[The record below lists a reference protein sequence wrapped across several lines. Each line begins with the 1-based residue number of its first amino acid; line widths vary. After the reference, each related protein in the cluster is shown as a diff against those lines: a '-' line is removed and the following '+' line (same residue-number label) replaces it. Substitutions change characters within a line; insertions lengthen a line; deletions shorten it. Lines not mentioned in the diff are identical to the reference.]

1 MCLSVTLHTIPLLKY
16 EIYEIVL
23 LYKYEIARG
32 TFSRV
37 LLTRILP
44 VRKKN
49 LSV

>member
-1 MCLSVTLHTIPLLKY
+1 MCLSVTLHTIPLLKH
-16 EIYEIVL
+16 EIYETAL

-37 LLTRILP
+37 SLPRILP
-44 VRKKN
+44 VRKNN